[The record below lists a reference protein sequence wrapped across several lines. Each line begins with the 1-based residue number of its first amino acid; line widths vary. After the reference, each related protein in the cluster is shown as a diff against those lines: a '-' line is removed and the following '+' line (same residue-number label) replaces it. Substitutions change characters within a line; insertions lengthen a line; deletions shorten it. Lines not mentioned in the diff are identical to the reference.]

1 MKVFISWSGKRSKA
15 LANALRDWLPMVL
28 QYVEPWVSDK
38 DISAGER
45 WAQAIA
51 GELEAS
57 NFGIICITP
66 ENLHSEWILF
76 ESGALSKSML
86 DAKVIP
92 LLFGLELSDLS
103 GPLSQFQAQKMEQAG
118 VMEIVRS
125 INKISQTKTSEQIVN
140 QLVPALWPRLQG
152 AIESIP
158 DSEPSEKH
166 MRPHHEILEELVTG
180 VRGINSRMRELEPE
194 LMDREQANRR
204 RRLTRMHPRMLEEI
218 GMIAMEEGGG
228 PLQLLM
234 LAGIYREDF
243 PWMAEVLVEAYRE
256 IKDGNSDVAEK
267 TLFRLRRMMKHMTHS
282 KMFFELSGGSKQ
294 FHIMADE
301 LAMILEVAIPR
312 MMPEKSLNNEKDE

>member
-1 MKVFISWSGKRSKA
+1 
-15 LANALRDWLPMVL
+15 MVL

-103 GPLSQFQAQKMEQAG
+103 GPLSQFQAQKLEQSG
-118 VMEIVRS
+118 VMEIVKA
-125 INKISQTKTSEQIVN
+125 INKVAESKTSDQIVD
-140 QLVPALWPRLQG
+140 QLVPALWPRLQE
-152 AIESIP
+152 ALEEIP
-158 DSEPSEKH
+158 ASEPSEKH

-180 VRGINSRMRELEPE
+180 VRGINSRMRDLDPE
-194 LMDREQANRR
+194 LNEREFFSKRR
-204 RRLTRMHPRMLEEI
+204 RMRRFHPGMLEELSMMA
-218 GMIAMEEGGG
+218 GEYSSG
-228 PLQLLM
+228 PIQLLI
-234 LAGIYREDF
+234 LAGFYRDDF
-243 PWMAEVLVEAYRE
+243 PWLAEILTEAYRE
-256 IKDGNSDVAEK
+256 IRDGSPESAEK
-267 TLFRLRRMMKHMTHS
+267 TLHKLMRFMKHTMHS
-282 KMFFELSGGSKQ
+282 KMFYEMSGGSKELMM
-294 FHIMADE
+294 MAEE
-301 LAMILEVAIPR
+301 LPMILD
-312 MMPEKSLNNEKDE
+312 MSLHRILSESNSDEN